1 MALTNT
7 QIKNAKP
14 KDSQYRLTD
23 QGGLTLIVRPTGSKA
38 WKYNYRLD
46 GKRLT
51 HTIGTYPETSLAE
64 AREAHIAARRLVQ
77 TGTNPTSAK
86 NQGAG
91 SNILFSTRCKAWLS
105 KQNLAEST
113 RKDLV
118 QRIEKNLYPY
128 MDSKCLTNYT
138 TKDLFKIMEK
148 MTNRGTR
155 ETAFRMAGILRK
167 VFNEALI
174 LDDIEANPANGL
186 TDLMPAPDSKTKSNF
201 GHITR
206 ADDFKILLQQ
216 IHKPDPTRD
225 KAVTLALKL
234 MPLVFLRPKNIRFMK
249 WAYIDFDAALMTIPK
264 EAMKMGKELK
274 VPLASQALAIL
285 NEAHKDTGE
294 LEYVF
299 MSTIGIGKNKPIG
312 ESATTNAIRRMI
324 DPRTGKPFGTGF
336 MTSHGFRHTASTML
350 NELGYRSDVIELQLA
365 HESND
370 RVRATY
376 NKAQLMTERTKM
388 MREWADHL
396 DALKVNP
403 SVQSNSSIPDAAF

>member
-14 KDSQYRLTD
+14 KDKQYKLSD
-23 QGGLTLIVRPTGSKA
+23 QGGLSLIVRPTGSKA
-38 WKYNYRLD
+38 WKYDYRLD

-64 AREAHIAARRLVQ
+64 AREAHTAARRLVQ

-86 NQGAG
+86 NQGAN
-91 SNILFSTRCKAWLS
+91 SSILFSTRCKAWLS

-201 GHITR
+201 GHITNI
-206 ADDFKILLQQ
+206 DDFKILLQQ

-234 MPLVFLRPKNIRFMK
+234 MPLAFLRPKNIRFMK

-274 VPLASQALAIL
+274 VPLANQALAIL

-324 DPRTGKPFGTGF
+324 DPRTGKSFGTGF

-388 MREWADHL
+388 MQEWAGHL

-403 SVQSNSSIPDAAF
+403 SVQSNSSIPDTAF

>member
-1 MALTNT
+1 L
-7 QIKNAKP
+7 
-14 KDSQYRLTD
+14 SD
-23 QGGLTLIVRPTGSKA
+23 QGGLSLIVRPTGSKA
-38 WKYNYRLD
+38 WKYDYRLNS
-46 GKRLT
+46 KRLT

-64 AREAHIAARRLVQ
+64 AREAHIAARRLVK

-86 NQGAG
+86 NQEANN
-91 SNILFSTRCKAWLS
+91 STLFSSRCNAWLS
-105 KQNLAEST
+105 KQNLAETT

-128 MDSKCLTNYT
+128 MDSKCLTTYT
-138 TKDLFKIMEK
+138 TRDLLKIMER
-148 MTNRGTR
+148 MTDRGAR

-167 VFNEALI
+167 VFNEAFI
-174 LDDIEANPANGL
+174 LGDIEANPAGGL
-186 TDLMPAPDSKTKSNF
+186 TELIPIPDIKTKSNF
-201 GHITR
+201 GHITSI
-206 ADDFKILLQQ
+206 DDFKILLQQ

-225 KAVTLALKL
+225 TAVTLALKL

-274 VPLASQALAIL
+274 VPLANQALGIL

-324 DPRTGKPFGTGF
+324 DPRTGKSFGTGF

-350 NELGYRSDVIELQLA
+350 NELGYRSDIIELQLA

-376 NKAQLMTERTKM
+376 NKAQLMPERTTM
-388 MREWADHL
+388 MQDWSNHL
-396 DALKVNP
+396 EGLMK
-403 SVQSNSSIPDAAF
+403 

>member
-14 KDSQYRLTD
+14 KDKQYKLSD
-23 QGGLTLIVRPTGSKA
+23 QGGLSLMIRPTGSKA
-38 WKYNYRLD
+38 WKYDYRLD

-77 TGTNPTSAK
+77 AGTNPTSAK
-86 NQGAG
+86 NQDVD
-91 SNILFSTRCKAWLS
+91 SSILFSARCNTWLS
-105 KQNLAEST
+105 KQNLAETT

-128 MDSKCLTNYT
+128 MDSKCLTTHT
-138 TKDLFKIMEK
+138 TRDLLKIMEK
-148 MTNRGTR
+148 MTDRGAR
-155 ETAFRMAGILRK
+155 ETAFRMAGILSK
-167 VFNEALI
+167 VYNEAFL
-174 LDDIEANPANGL
+174 LGDIESNPANGL
-186 TDLMPAPDSKTKSNF
+186 TGLMPAPNNKIKSNF
-201 GHITR
+201 AHLTDP
-206 ADDFKILLQQ
+206 ADFKVLLQQ

-249 WAYIDFDAALMTIPK
+249 WAYIDFNTALMTIPK

-274 VPLASQALAIL
+274 VPLATQAIAIL
-285 NEAHKDTGE
+285 KEAHNHTGH

-299 MSTIGIGKNKPIG
+299 VTTIGVGKNKPIG

-324 DPRTGKPFGTGF
+324 DPRTGNPFGTGF
-336 MTSHGFRHTASTML
+336 STSHGLRHSASTML
-350 NELGYRSDVIELQLA
+350 NELEYPSDAIELQMA
-365 HESND
+365 HVTQNI
-370 RVRATY
+370 VRGTY
-376 NKAQLMTERTKM
+376 NKAQLMPARTKM
-388 MREWADHL
+388 MQEWANYL
-396 DALKVNP
+396 DGLRNG
-403 SVQSNSSIPDAAF
+403 

>member
-14 KDSQYRLTD
+14 KDKKYKLSD
-23 QGGLTLIVRPTGSKA
+23 QGGLSLIVRPTGSKA
-38 WKYNYRLD
+38 WKYDYRLD

-77 TGTNPTSAK
+77 TGTNPTLAK
-86 NQGAG
+86 NQEANN
-91 SNILFSTRCKAWLS
+91 STLFSSRCNAWLS
-105 KQNLAEST
+105 KQNLAETT

-128 MDSKCLTNYT
+128 MDSKCLTTYT
-138 TKDLFKIMEK
+138 TRDLLKIMER
-148 MTNRGTR
+148 MTDRGAR

-167 VFNEALI
+167 VYNEALI
-174 LDDIEANPANGL
+174 LGDIEINPASGL
-186 TDLMPAPDSKTKSNF
+186 TDLMPAPNNKTKANF
-201 GHITR
+201 GHIT
-206 ADDFKILLQQ
+206 DPEDFKVLLQQ
-216 IHKPDPTRD
+216 IHKPDTNRD
-225 KAVTLALKL
+225 IAVTLALKL

-249 WAYIDFDAALMTIPK
+249 WEYINFDEALITIPK
-264 EAMKMGKELK
+264 EQMKMNRELK
-274 VPLASQALAIL
+274 VPLATQAIVIL
-285 NEAHKDTGE
+285 EEAFKHTGH
-294 LEYVF
+294 LKYVF
-299 MSTIGIGKNKPIG
+299 VSTIGAGKEKSLPIG

-324 DPRTGKPFGTGF
+324 DPRTGKPFGAGF

-350 NELGYRSDVIELQLA
+350 NELGYRSDIIELQLA

-376 NKAQLMTERTKM
+376 NKAQLIPDRTKM
-388 MREWADHL
+388 MQEWAEHL
-396 DALKVNP
+396 DMLRVSP
-403 SVQSNSSIPDAAF
+403 

>member
-14 KDSQYRLTD
+14 KDKQYKLSD
-23 QGGLTLIVRPTGSKA
+23 QGGLSLMIRPTGSKA
-38 WKYNYRLD
+38 WKYDYRLD

-64 AREAHIAARRLVQ
+64 ARDAHIAARRLVQ

-86 NQGAG
+86 NQEANN
-91 SNILFSTRCKAWLS
+91 STLFSSRCKTWLS
-105 KQNLAEST
+105 KQNLAETT

-128 MDSKCLTNYT
+128 MDSKCLTTYT
-138 TKDLFKIMEK
+138 TRDLLKIMER
-148 MTNRGTR
+148 MTDRGAR

-167 VFNEALI
+167 VFNEAFI
-174 LDDIEANPANGL
+174 LGDIEANPAGGL
-186 TDLMPAPDSKTKSNF
+186 TELIPIPDIKTKSNF
-201 GHITR
+201 GHITSI
-206 ADDFKILLQQ
+206 DDFKILLQQ

-249 WAYIDFDAALMTIPK
+249 WEYINFDEALITIPK
-264 EAMKMGKELK
+264 EEMKMNRELK
-274 VPLASQALAIL
+274 VPLATQAIEIL
-285 NEAHKDTGE
+285 QEAHNHTGH

-299 MSTIGIGKNKPIG
+299 VSTIGIGKNKPIG

-324 DPRTGKPFGTGF
+324 DPRTGKSFGTGF

-350 NELGYRSDVIELQLA
+350 NELGYRSDIIELQLA

-376 NKAQLMTERTKM
+376 NKAQLMPERTTM
-388 MREWADHL
+388 MQDWSNHL
-396 DALKVNP
+396 EGLMK
-403 SVQSNSSIPDAAF
+403 

>member
-14 KDSQYRLTD
+14 KDKQYKLSD
-23 QGGLTLIVRPTGSKA
+23 QGGLSLIVRPTGSKA
-38 WKYNYRLD
+38 WKYDYRLD

-64 AREAHIAARRLVQ
+64 AREAHIAARRLVK

-86 NQGAG
+86 NQEANN
-91 SNILFSTRCKAWLS
+91 STLFSSRCNAWLT
-105 KQNLAEST
+105 KQNLAETT

-128 MDSKCLTNYT
+128 MDSKCLTTYT
-138 TKDLFKIMEK
+138 TRDLLKIMER
-148 MTNRGTR
+148 MTDRGAR

-174 LDDIEANPANGL
+174 LGDIEINPASGL
-186 TDLMPAPDSKTKSNF
+186 TDLMPAPNNKTKSNF
-201 GHITR
+201 GHIT
-206 ADDFKILLQQ
+206 DPEDFKVLLQE
-216 IHKPDPTRD
+216 IHKPDANRD
-225 KAVTLALKL
+225 TAVTLALKL

-249 WAYIDFDAALMTIPK
+249 WAYIDFDAALMCIPK

-274 VPLASQALAIL
+274 VPLSTQALAIL
-285 NEAHKDTGE
+285 KEVHDHTGH

-299 MSTIGIGKNKPIG
+299 VSTIGIGKNKPIG
-312 ESATTNAIRRMI
+312 ESATTNAIKRMI
-324 DPRTGKPFGTGF
+324 DPRTGKAFGTGF

-350 NELGYRSDVIELQLA
+350 NELEYPSDAIELQMA
-365 HESND
+365 HVTQNI
-370 RVRATY
+370 VRATY
-376 NKAQLMTERTKM
+376 NKAQLMNKRIKM
-388 MREWADHL
+388 MQEWANYL
-396 DALKVNP
+396 DGLR
-403 SVQSNSSIPDAAF
+403 QS

>member
-14 KDSQYRLTD
+14 RDKQYRLSD
-23 QGGLTLIVRPTGSKA
+23 QGGLSLIVRPTGSKA
-38 WKYNYRLD
+38 WKYDYRLG

-64 AREAHIAARRLVQ
+64 ARDAHTAARRLVK
-77 TGTNPTSAK
+77 TGANPTTIK

-91 SNILFSTRCKAWLS
+91 SSILFSTRCKAWLS

-128 MDSKCLTNYT
+128 TDSKCLTNYT
-138 TKDLFKIMEK
+138 TRDLFKIIEK
-148 MTNRGTR
+148 MTNRGAR

-167 VFNEALI
+167 VFNEAFI
-174 LDDIEANPANGL
+174 LGDIEANPASGL
-186 TDLMPAPDSKTKSNF
+186 TELIPIPDIKTKSNF
-201 GHITR
+201 GHITSV
-206 ADDFKILLQQ
+206 DDFKILLQQ
-216 IHKPDPTRD
+216 IHKPDLDRD
-225 KAVTLALKL
+225 TAVTLALKL

-249 WAYIDFDAALMTIPK
+249 WAYIDFDEALMTIPK

-274 VPLASQALAIL
+274 VPLADQALAIL
-285 NEAHKDTGE
+285 NEAHKHTGE

-324 DPRTGKPFGTGF
+324 DPRTGKAFGTGF

-350 NELGYRSDVIELQLA
+350 NELEYPADAIELQMA
-365 HESND
+365 HVTQNI
-370 RVRATY
+370 VRSTY
-376 NKAQLMTERTKM
+376 NKAELMPLRTNM
-388 MREWADHL
+388 MTEWADYVDNL
-396 DALKVNP
+396 LNNP
-403 SVQSNSSIPDAAF
+403 YRHFPSN

>member
-14 KDSQYRLTD
+14 KDKQYKLSD
-23 QGGLTLIVRPTGSKA
+23 QGGLSLMIRPTGSKA
-38 WKYNYRLD
+38 WKYDYRLD

-64 AREAHIAARRLVQ
+64 ARDAHIAARRLVQ

-86 NQGAG
+86 NQEANN
-91 SNILFSTRCKAWLS
+91 STLFSSRCKTWLS
-105 KQNLAEST
+105 KQNLAETT

-128 MDSKCLTNYT
+128 MDSKCLTTYT
-138 TKDLFKIMEK
+138 TRDLLKIMER
-148 MTNRGTR
+148 MTDRGAR

-167 VFNEALI
+167 VFNEAFI
-174 LDDIEANPANGL
+174 LGDIEANPAGGL
-186 TDLMPAPDSKTKSNF
+186 TELIPIPDIKTKSNF
-201 GHITR
+201 GHITSI
-206 ADDFKILLQQ
+206 DDFKILLQQ

-249 WAYIDFDAALMTIPK
+249 WEYINFDEALITIPK
-264 EAMKMGKELK
+264 EEMKMNRELK
-274 VPLASQALAIL
+274 VPLATQAIEIL
-285 NEAHKDTGE
+285 QEAHNHTGH

-299 MSTIGIGKNKPIG
+299 VSTIGIGKNKPIG

-324 DPRTGKPFGTGF
+324 DPRTGKSFGTGF

-350 NELGYRSDVIELQLA
+350 NELGYHSDVIELQLA

-376 NKAQLMTERTKM
+376 NKAQLMPDRIRM
-388 MREWADHL
+388 MQEWADHL
-396 DALKVNP
+396 DMLRVNP
-403 SVQSNSSIPDAAF
+403 

>member
-1 MALTNT
+1 L
-7 QIKNAKP
+7 
-14 KDSQYRLTD
+14 SD
-23 QGGLTLIVRPTGSKA
+23 QGGLSLIVRPTGSKA
-38 WKYNYRLD
+38 WKYDYRLNS
-46 GKRLT
+46 KRLT

-64 AREAHIAARRLVQ
+64 AREAHIAARRLVK

-86 NQGAG
+86 NQEANN
-91 SNILFSTRCKAWLS
+91 STLFSSRCNAWLS
-105 KQNLAEST
+105 KQNLAETT

-118 QRIEKNLYPY
+118 QRIEKKLYPY
-128 MDSKCLTNYT
+128 MDSKCLTTYT
-138 TKDLFKIMEK
+138 TRDLLKIMER
-148 MTNRGTR
+148 MTDRGAR
-155 ETAFRMAGILRK
+155 ETAFRMAGIL
-167 VFNEALI
+167 EAFI
-174 LDDIEANPANGL
+174 LGDIEANPAGGL
-186 TDLMPAPDSKTKSNF
+186 TELIPIPDIKTKSNF
-201 GHITR
+201 GHITSI
-206 ADDFKILLQQ
+206 DDFKILLQQ

-234 MPLVFLRPKNIRFMK
+234 IPLVFLRPKNIRFMK
-249 WAYIDFDAALMTIPK
+249 WKYIDFDAALMTIPK

-274 VPLASQALAIL
+274 VPLANQALAIL

-324 DPRTGKPFGTGF
+324 DHRTGKSFGTGF

-350 NELGYRSDVIELQLA
+350 NELGYRSDIIELQLA

-376 NKAQLMTERTKM
+376 NKAQLMPERTTM
-388 MREWADHL
+388 MQDWSNHL
-396 DALKVNP
+396 EGLMK
-403 SVQSNSSIPDAAF
+403 